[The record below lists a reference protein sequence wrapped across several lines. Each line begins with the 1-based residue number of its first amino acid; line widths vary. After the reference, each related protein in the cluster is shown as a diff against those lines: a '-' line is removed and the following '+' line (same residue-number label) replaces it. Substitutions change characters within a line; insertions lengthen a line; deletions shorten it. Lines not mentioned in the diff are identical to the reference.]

1 MNVKETV
8 DKIKTLLAEARPAEF
23 EVNNTSATEPMVVV
37 DAPVVFELS
46 VDQYNAIEERIST
59 LEAGN
64 KTLSEQFNAAKAENE
79 SYKAAFAK
87 HGEVVNQILELV
99 SKLQDQPEA
108 TPVEEVKTGFSRFNK
123 QDKEARFARIADS
136 VKAMKETTFKN

>member
-8 DKIKTLLAEARPAEF
+8 DKIKTLLAEARPAEV
-23 EVNNTSATEPMVVV
+23 EVKAEAADPVVENT
-37 DAPVVFELS
+37 PVVFELS
-46 VDQYNAIEERIST
+46 LEQYNTIEERIST

-64 KTLSEQFNAAKAENE
+64 KALSEQFNAAKADNE
-79 SYKAAFAK
+79 TYKAAFAK

-108 TPVEEVKTGFSRFNK
+108 NPVEEVKTGFSRFNK